1 MESGG
6 GARHRGGRL
15 TARRTR
21 RPKPRPSSRSA
32 PRTGNADR
40 APNGRRGDV
49 SGLEGEF
56 MIVEVKGAVED
67 FRADRT
73 EYLDFCGRFHF
84 AAPLGFALEIAP
96 PRPDG
101 CGRRGDVAQILPEKP
116 ELVPQPPVRA
126 PVKRAARKVGVK
138 GRIGGGRLRALSQDG
153 ATAFGPAAR
162 RPAARRGNAAE
173 RQKSRSADA
182 SDWIRRGMRLE
193 SPNA

>member
-15 TARRTR
+15 TARRAR
-21 RPKPRPSSRSA
+21 RPLAKPRPSSRSA

-56 MIVEVKGAVED
+56 MIVEVKSAVED
-67 FRADRT
+67 IRADRT

-84 AAPLGFALEIAP
+84 AAPLGFALEIP
-96 PRPDG
+96 QPRPDG
-101 CGRRGDVAQILPEKP
+101 CGRRGDVARILPEKP
-116 ELVPQPPVRA
+116 EPAAACSRSSQANGSQDWRKRSNRRSPAGAFPRRRDRVRTSGA
-126 PVKRAARKVGVK
+126 ARRAAR
-138 GRIGGGRLRALSQDG
+138 R
-153 ATAFGPAAR
+153 
-162 RPAARRGNAAE
+162 
-173 RQKSRSADA
+173 KSRGADA
-182 SDWIRRGMRLE
+182 SDWLRRGMRLE